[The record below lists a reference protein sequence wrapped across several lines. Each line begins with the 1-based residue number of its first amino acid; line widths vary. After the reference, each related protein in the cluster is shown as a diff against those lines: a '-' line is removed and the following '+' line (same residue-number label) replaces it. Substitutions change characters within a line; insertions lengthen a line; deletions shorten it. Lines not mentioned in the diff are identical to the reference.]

1 MTTSTNVPNTPAD
14 WICDCKDNEGLEQER
29 DRLHILAGELIAV
42 IRVNVMR
49 GSFTDVA
56 TEDLDAFL
64 APFVE
69 RLTPNPNQP
78 QS

>member
-29 DRLHILAGELIAV
+29 DRLRILAGELIAV

-49 GSFTDVA
+49 GSFTDVT
-56 TEDLDAFL
+56 TEDLDTFL

-69 RLTPNPNQP
+69 RLTPNTNQP